1 MKKTMKSRI
10 FLVIITTIIVTG
22 VSVYAA
28 NIYKASDVVYN
39 VSDGTSMSVEDA
51 LNNLYDKS
59 KNAISYNE
67 IIINLDGLA
76 YGIEYYIKQNSSS
89 AKSGSVISIKK
100 DGATI
105 SNTSSYGSVIY
116 AVGLGR
122 YHVKTNGLII
132 NEIYAKKVL
141 SNNNNE
147 SFSFNKISLN
157 LTLTATLIDTYTSKG
172 SVSQSV
178 SGNVTIYPDGT
189 YTKDG
194 FSNDFSTAY
203 GDSIY
208 EDGNSSLARYQTKAV
223 ITINS
228 CEIS

>member
-1 MKKTMKSRI
+1 MKKIIKSRAFLILICGLI
-10 FLVIITTIIVTG
+10 FTG
-22 VSVYAA
+22 LGVYAA
-28 NIYKASDVVYN
+28 TTYKASDVVYN
-39 VSDGTSMSVEDA
+39 ASDGTSMNVEDV

-76 YGIEYYIKQNSSS
+76 YGIEYYVKQNSSS
-89 AKSGSVISIKK
+89 SSSGSQISIKK
-100 DGATI
+100 SGATI
-105 SNTSSYGSVIY
+105 SNKSSYGNIIY

-122 YHVKTNGLII
+122 YRVKPNGLNI
-132 NEIYAKKVL
+132 NEIYAKKIL
-141 SNNNNE
+141 SNDNNE
-147 SFSFNKISLN
+147 SFSFNKITLN

-172 SVSQSV
+172 SVSQSI
-178 SGNVTIYPDGT
+178 SGNIIIYPDGT
-189 YTKDG
+189 YKKDSFTK
-194 FSNDFSTAY
+194 DFSTAY

-208 EDGNSSLARYQTKAV
+208 EDVNSSLARYQTKAV